1 MQFECTEHGHLQDKS
16 WCYEAAASSLDVCA
30 REALVTGRA
39 CPYELSSSFAGPVWT
54 TLYILCGVSSWLVWT
69 HGGFEKQRV
78 PLTLYGINMLFNLAW
93 NPTFFLFHA
102 MQTAFWDALGMS
114 STWVLCV
121 QIGIPLRGL
130 PSQIACDTLVYE
142 AI

>member
-1 MQFECTEHGHLQDKS
+1 MGSNDCLRCECEKER
-16 WCYEAAASSLDVCA
+16 CI
-30 REALVTGRA
+30 
-39 CPYELSSSFAGPVWT
+39 AGPVWT

-102 MQTAFWDALGMS
+102 MQTAFWDALGAPFHN
-114 STWVLCV
+114 V
-121 QIGIPLRGL
+121 P
-130 PSQIACDTLVYE
+130 ACM
-142 AI
+142 

>member
-1 MQFECTEHGHLQDKS
+1 M
-16 WCYEAAASSLDVCA
+16 
-30 REALVTGRA
+30 
-39 CPYELSSSFAGPVWT
+39 WT

-102 MQTAFWDALGMS
+102 MQTAFWDALGASPARPYHARKTLLPAEGAEEHLPQHVSCIMHS
-114 STWVLCV
+114 HQASRRDLGRHVTLCIV
-121 QIGIPLRGL
+121 GL
-130 PSQIACDTLVYE
+130 CRLLPR
-142 AI
+142 

>member
-1 MQFECTEHGHLQDKS
+1 M
-16 WCYEAAASSLDVCA
+16 
-30 REALVTGRA
+30 
-39 CPYELSSSFAGPVWT
+39 WT

-114 STWVLCV
+114 PVRLLLARKALVRLPRALRSILSDCVLHRTLT
-121 QIGIPLRGL
+121 PGL
-130 PSQIACDTLVYE
+130 NARQGRRLSLCILGLCRLLPG
-142 AI
+142 